1 MIAHEMPGD
10 HRSDLDRASEPAS
23 AGTSS
28 PNHPGKAGGD
38 GVMVQRIGGCVSVTE
53 GATWI
58 GSVTS
63 ALSCRSL
70 PLTLQARL
78 TLAVRLTEQ
87 ASPREA

>member
-38 GVMVQRIGGCVSVTE
+38 GVMVQQIGGCVSVTE

-63 ALSCRSL
+63 AFILSKSAFDPPGTINL
-70 PLTLQARL
+70 GG
-78 TLAVRLTEQ
+78 
-87 ASPREA
+87 